1 MKIDKFKEISD
12 KFKIKNLVLM
22 GHMGSGKSII
32 GRKIALYFNI
42 QHVDIDFEII
52 KIEKISI
59 NEIFSLKG
67 EDYFRKLEHK
77 ITKKFLN
84 KNNII
89 ISLGG
94 GAILNSNTRKL
105 IKENSFSIFLD
116 SKLNILQKRLINSK
130 NRPLL
135 NNKNIL
141 TTLKKLDKDRR
152 KYYLKAN
159 LKIDN
164 SWHLN
169 KTILNLKKFF
179 TSIND

>member
-1 MKIDKFKEISD
+1 M
-12 KFKIKNLVLM
+12 
-22 GHMGSGKSII
+22 
-32 GRKIALYFNI
+32 
-42 QHVDIDFEII
+42 
-52 KIEKISI
+52 
-59 NEIFSLKG
+59 
-67 EDYFRKLEHK
+67 
-77 ITKKFLN
+77 
-84 KNNII
+84 
-89 ISLGG
+89 GG